1 MALQSI
7 NPATGE
13 IIKDFAELTDEELE
27 QKLVLAQATYET
39 WRGVPVQE
47 RAEHLRNIARV
58 LREHKAEYAA
68 IITSE
73 VGKTLAAAEAEVEK
87 SAMAVEFYA
96 DNAVTFLTP
105 TLIESDAST
114 SYLRYDSIGVV
125 LAVMPWNFPFW
136 QVFRFLAPALAA
148 GNVGVLKHASNVQL
162 SAFAIDDVLVRAGV
176 PAGAFQNL
184 AIGSSKVESVINDSR
199 IRAVT
204 LTGSEYAGSQV
215 AMHAGRNLKK
225 TLLELGGSDPFII
238 LKDADIDAAVAAAVA
253 ARLQA
258 NAGQSCVAAKR
269 FIVDT
274 AVEATFTEKLVAAVK
289 ALKVGDPTDPS
300 TDVGP
305 LVNQQGVDDI
315 DRQLQESIANG
326 AKLLTGGDRPEG
338 LGFYFT
344 PAVITGVTKGMP
356 AYDEELFGPVLP
368 IITFETEEEAVRV
381 ANDTAY
387 GLGSTIFT
395 ADTTRAEQLAGQ
407 IEAGQV
413 FINHQVKSDP
423 RLPFGGVKNSG
434 YGREL
439 SSHGMYEFVNV
450 KTVWVK

>member
-13 IIKDFAELTDEELE
+13 VIKDFAELTNDELNE
-27 QKLVLAQATYET
+27 KLAVAQSTFET
-39 WRGVPVQE
+39 WRHEPVE
-47 RAEHLRNIARV
+47 VRAEHLHSIARV
-58 LREHKAEYAA
+58 LRENKAEYAR

-87 SAMAVEFYA
+87 SATAVDFYA
-96 DNAVTFLTP
+96 ENVAQLLSPTP
-105 TLIESDAST
+105 IDSDAST
-114 SYLRYDSIGVV
+114 SYLRYDPIGVV

-148 GNVGVLKHASNVQL
+148 GNVGVLKHASNVQM
-162 SAFAIDDVLVRAGV
+162 SAFAIDDVLAKAGV
-176 PAGAFQNL
+176 PAGTFQNL
-184 AIGSSKVESVINDSR
+184 AISSSKVEAVINDPR
-199 IRAVT
+199 VRAVT
-204 LTGSEYAGSQV
+204 LTGSEHAGSQV
-215 AMHAGRNLKK
+215 AMQAGRELKK
-225 TLLELGGSDPFII
+225 TLLELGGSDPFIV
-238 LKDADIDAAVAAAVA
+238 LKDADIDSAVASAVA

-269 FIVDT
+269 FIVDKSI
-274 AVEATFTEKLVAAVK
+274 EAEFTEKLVQAVNN
-289 ALKVGDPTDPS
+289 LTVGDPTDPT

-315 DRQLQESIANG
+315 ERQVRESVEKGATLLAGGERLDRVG
-326 AKLLTGGDRPEG
+326 Y
-338 LGFYFT
+338 FYT
-344 PAVITGVTKGMP
+344 PAVLTGVTKGMP
-356 AYDEELFGPVLP
+356 AYQEELFGPVLP
-368 IITFETEEEAVRV
+368 IIAFETEDEAITI

-395 ADTTRAEQLAGQ
+395 ADTVRAEALAGQ

-423 RLPFGGVKNSG
+423 RLPFGGIKNSG

-439 SSHGMYEFVNV
+439 SSHGLREFVNI